1 MSQGES
7 FGAISLVVLVALDG
21 LVVMLDVMITLVALD
36 GTELAPINQRTLE
49 STKTM
54 KCIELRVRLRDELRV
69 KLRLKLRVRLL
80 IKCCLVF
87 VRVEFITTLD
97 SLEVEHQILLERPN
111 IPE

>member
-1 MSQGES
+1 M
-7 FGAISLVVLVALDG
+7 LVALDG

-54 KCIELRVRLRDELRV
+54 KCIELWVRLRGELRV
-69 KLRLKLRVRLL
+69 KLRLKLRVRLWLRLL
-80 IKCCLVF
+80 IECCLFF
-87 VRVEFITTLD
+87 VHVEFITTLD
-97 SLEVEHQILLERPN
+97 SLEVEHRILLERLN